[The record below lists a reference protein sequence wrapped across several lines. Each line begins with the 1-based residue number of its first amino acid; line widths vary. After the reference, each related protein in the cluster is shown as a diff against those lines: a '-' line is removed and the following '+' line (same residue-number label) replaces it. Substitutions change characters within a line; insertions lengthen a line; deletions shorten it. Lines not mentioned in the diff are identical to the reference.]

1 MKIGMIGLGRMGANM
16 ARRIVSAGHEC
27 VAHDRSVEAIESV
40 EAHGVIGARSLDQLI
55 ERLAPPRAV
64 WLMVPAAAVDGLVNK
79 LAHKLS
85 PGDIVI
91 DGGNSHYKSDIA
103 RAERLAQQGLAYL
116 DVGTSGGIW
125 GLEQGYCLMIGG
137 DADAVTRM
145 TPLFEAL
152 APGAETPR
160 TAGRKGDTTPAE
172 RGWLHCGPA
181 GAGHFVKMVHNGI
194 EYGIMAAY
202 AEGMNILHHAG
213 IGHQTRTTDAETA
226 PLADPA
232 DFAYDL
238 PLAEV
243 AEVWRHGSVIRSW
256 LLDLTA
262 EALLEDPALD
272 GFSGRVSD
280 SGEGR
285 WTTLAA
291 VESGAPAPVLAAAL
305 FGRFASRNENDF
317 SNRLQSAMRLGFGG
331 HHERKG

>member
-16 ARRIVSAGHEC
+16 VRRIVGAGHQC
-27 VAHDRSVEAIESV
+27 VAHDRSLEAIESV
-40 EAHGVIGARSLDQLI
+40 RAQGVIGARSLDELI
-55 ERLAPPRAV
+55 ERLPLPRAV
-64 WLMVPAAAVDGLVNK
+64 WLMVPAAAVDGLVDK
-79 LAHKLS
+79 LARKLA

-103 RAERLAQQGLAYL
+103 RAERLAQQGIAYL

-125 GLEQGYCLMIGG
+125 GLEKGYCLMVGG
-137 DADAVTRM
+137 EPEAVAHL

-152 APGAETPR
+152 APGEDAPR

-194 EYGIMAAY
+194 EYGVMAAY

-213 IGHQTRTTDAETA
+213 IGHQARTTDAETA
-226 PLADPA
+226 PLSDPA

-285 WTTLAA
+285 WTALAA

-305 FGRFASRNENDF
+305 FGRFASRDESDF
-317 SNRLQSAMRLGFGG
+317 SNRLLSAMRLGFGG